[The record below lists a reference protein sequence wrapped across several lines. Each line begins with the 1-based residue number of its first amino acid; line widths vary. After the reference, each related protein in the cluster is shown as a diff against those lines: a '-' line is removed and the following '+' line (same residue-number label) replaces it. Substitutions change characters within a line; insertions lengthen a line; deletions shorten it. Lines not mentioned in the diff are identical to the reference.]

1 MSESL
6 RIRGVPA
13 ARTHFATRTLVDARH
28 PARAEVEAYI
38 AHIYLQR
45 YGAVLRSFLPH
56 LMVYRDACGAIRAAV
71 GLRRGGEGDFFVEQY
86 LDTSA
91 EQAIGHFTGRAPSRR
106 ELVEVGNFASA
117 SAGDAREL
125 ILQLTASLHAEGL
138 RWVLFAA
145 TRQLR
150 NAFDRLHLS
159 TIELADAR
167 SECLADD
174 HSDWGSYYEAQP
186 KVMFG
191 DIAAGHAYLARMA
204 AASVAD
210 DVTVPAFG
218 FRMAVAT

>member
-1 MSESL
+1 MSEPMRL
-6 RIRGVPA
+6 RGTPA
-13 ARTHFATRTLVDARH
+13 ARSHFATRTLVDARH
-28 PARAEVEAYI
+28 PARAEAEAYI

-45 YGAVLRSFLPH
+45 YGAVLRSFLPQ

-91 EQAIGHFTGRAPSRR
+91 EQAIGHFTGRAPARR

-159 TIELADAR
+159 TVELADAR
-167 SECLADD
+167 SERLCGD
-174 HSDWGSYYEAQP
+174 HSDWGSYYDAQP

-191 DIAAGHAYLARMA
+191 DIAAGNAYLARMA

-210 DVTVPAFG
+210 DAAVPAFG

>member
-1 MSESL
+1 MSESM
-6 RIRGVPA
+6 RMRGSPA
-13 ARTHFATRTLVDARH
+13 VRPHFATRTLVDASH

-38 AHIYLQR
+38 AHVYRQR
-45 YGAVLRSFLPH
+45 YGAVLRSFLPQ
-56 LMVYRDACGAIRAAV
+56 LMVYRDVYGAIRAAV
-71 GLRRGGEGDFFVEQY
+71 GLRRGGEGGFFVEQY
-86 LDTSA
+86 LHASA
-91 EQAIGHFTGRAPSRR
+91 EQAIGRFTGSPPPRR
-106 ELVEVGNFASA
+106 DLVEVGNFASA
-117 SAGDAREL
+117 TAGDAREL

-159 TIELADAR
+159 TVELADAR
-167 SECLADD
+167 SECLAGD
-174 HSDWGSYYEAQP
+174 HSDWGSYYDAQP

-204 AASVAD
+204 AASVAED
-210 DVTVPAFG
+210 ATVPAFS

>member
-1 MSESL
+1 MPESVLL
-6 RIRGVPA
+6 RGAPA
-13 ARTHFATRTLVDARH
+13 TLSHFATRTWVDARH

-38 AHIYLQR
+38 ARIYMQR
-45 YGAVLRSFLPH
+45 YGAVLRSFLPY
-56 LMVYRDACGAIRAAV
+56 LLVYRDASGDIRAAV
-71 GLRRGGEGDFFVEQY
+71 GLRRGGDGGFFVEQY
-86 LDTSA
+86 LDAPA
-91 EQAIGHFTGRAPSRR
+91 EQAIAAVTGRAVQRN
-106 ELVEVGNFASA
+106 EMVEVGNFAST

-159 TIELADAR
+159 TVELAEAR
-167 SECLADD
+167 SDRLSGD

-191 DIAAGHAYLARMA
+191 DIAAGHAYLARLA
-204 AASVAD
+204 AAVD
-210 DVTVPAFG
+210 DEARPAFN
-218 FRMAVAT
+218 FRMAMAT

>member
-1 MSESL
+1 MH
-6 RIRGVPA
+6 IRGGPA
-13 ARTHFATRTLVDARH
+13 ARPHFATRTLVDARH

-56 LMVYRDACGAIRAAV
+56 LMVYRDGHGAIRAAV
-71 GLRRGGEGDFFVEQY
+71 GLRRGGEGSFFVEQY
-86 LDTSA
+86 LDASA
-91 EQAIGHFTGRAPSRR
+91 EQAIGRFTGTAPARR

-167 SECLADD
+167 SERLADD

>member
-1 MSESL
+1 MSEPMRL
-6 RIRGVPA
+6 RGTPA
-13 ARTHFATRTLVDARH
+13 ARSHFATRTLVDAHH
-28 PARAEVEAYI
+28 PARAEAEAYI

-45 YGAVLRSFLPH
+45 YGAVLRSFLPQ

-150 NAFDRLHLS
+150 NAFDRQHLS
-159 TIELADAR
+159 TVELAEAR
-167 SECLADD
+167 SECLSGD
-174 HSDWGSYYEAQP
+174 HSDWGSYYDAQP

-204 AASVAD
+204 ATRAAD
-210 DVTVPAFG
+210 DAAAPAFG